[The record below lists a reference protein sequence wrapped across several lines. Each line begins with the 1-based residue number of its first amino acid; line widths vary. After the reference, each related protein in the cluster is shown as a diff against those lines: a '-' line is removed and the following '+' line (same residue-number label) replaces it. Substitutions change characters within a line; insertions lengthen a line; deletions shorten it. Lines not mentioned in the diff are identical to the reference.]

1 MLELVAALP
10 PERAAGF
17 VAALGDRL
25 AGRLGAMEIDEGT
38 DDAMVS
44 DLAPV
49 FAAAARQSMNN
60 RETSSGLI
68 QAGR

>member
-1 MLELVAALP
+1 MSVAALP

-17 VAALGDRL
+17 VAALGDRW
-25 AGRLGAMEIDEGT
+25 AGRLGAMEIDEPT

-49 FAAAARQSMNN
+49 FAALSQRPINTQEAWR
-60 RETSSGLI
+60 GLH
-68 QAGR
+68 QGGR